1 MLPLI
6 AKSFRF
12 LLVDIPQMPL
22 ELVRMLAEDGGWRNG
37 KSRTGKRLS
46 LRKIAQEL
54 AAIGLLNER
63 GLEYN
68 PNTIKR
74 MVEG

>member
-1 MLPLI
+1 MSG
-6 AKSFRF
+6 A
-12 LLVDIPQMPL
+12 
-22 ELVRMLAEDGGWRNG
+22 
-37 KSRTGKRLS
+37 LS
-46 LRKIAQEL
+46 LRRIAKERT
-54 AAIGLLNER
+54 AAGLLNER